1 MDREDS
7 DESGP
12 SNMFRIQDDKIDD
25 RGSRKRKKMQLTK
38 RERDTIA
45 R

>member
-12 SNMFRIQDDKIDD
+12 SNVLRIQDDKIDD

-38 RERDTIA
+38 RGRETIA